1 MTMPDGRIKIYSMQ
15 QTIHSHCPVAAALI
29 VAVFLLCGVVCPRNV
44 AAQTVGE
51 LLFEK
56 HCAGCHPDRK
66 KLIIAGPLRDS
77 LRKPPPRMPA
87 FDEDTLTDDEAR
99 AIGEYIRPGSQPS
112 TLERKP
118 SAKAGKSVKEKKS
131 WRKGFG
137 TDDL

>member
-1 MTMPDGRIKIYSMQ
+1 MPEGRINISSMQ
-15 QTIHSHCPVAAALI
+15 QTIHSLRPVVSALI
-29 VAVFLLCGVVCPRNV
+29 MAAFLVFSAVPLRSAV
-44 AAQTVGE
+44 AQTVGE
-51 LLFEK
+51 MLFEK
-56 HCAGCHPDRK
+56 HCAGCHPNGK
-66 KLIIAGPLRDS
+66 KLTMAGPLRDS

-112 TLERKP
+112 VSERKP
-118 SAKAGKSVKEKKS
+118 SAKTGKSLKEKKS